1 MGPGVAKSAR
11 NLTIIANTGEQ
22 ILLLNQG
29 MLTAHHHYQCS
40 YLLSMSVA
48 DYTGQIWL
56 QGFND
61 VAELILGIS
70 AKALKE
76 LTVG

>member
-1 MGPGVAKSAR
+1 
-11 NLTIIANTGEQ
+11 
-22 ILLLNQG
+22 
-29 MLTAHHHYQCS
+29 
-40 YLLSMSVA
+40 MSVA

-61 VAELILGIS
+61 VAEFILGIT
-70 AKALKE
+70 AKELKE